1 MWLSRI
7 KRADLNPN
15 NPNIRVCGA
24 HFVTGRPAK
33 LWEEAHPDWA
43 PSLALGYARKR
54 GCTERSERLNQRRA
68 VKKTAEA
75 DAAAVVAL
83 DAASTQPMDPSYNGD
98 VAAVPDRDGGVNEH
112 ENETGI
118 AVQTDLTMGDMAAL
132 EQQCVALNDR
142 IHAQQNEIERL
153 QLTEEAFRTCK
164 TRVTFYTGMGNFAL
178 LLALFS
184 QMEGYVAH
192 CANSLTK
199 FQEFVLFLV
208 KLKLNL
214 QNLDLA
220 FRFGVS
226 ESAVSR
232 IFHKWLHVAYCRL
245 KSQIVWPGRDVLQR
259 TMPQAFCDSFQD
271 NLAVIIDCFELKIER
286 PSSFLLRSETWSQCK
301 GSNTAKFLIGI
312 APQGV
317 VTFIS
322 EVGRAGQ

>member
-1 MWLSRI
+1 MVMCAIVGCSNRSKSKARANSSNTSLFRLPTVVTNQCERTKELTARRRSMWLSRI

-118 AVQTDLTMGDMAAL
+118 AVLTDLTMGDMAAL

-153 QLTEEAFRTCK
+153 QLTEEAFRTFK

-184 QMEGYVAH
+184 QMEGFVSPG
-192 CANSLTK
+192 CAL
-199 FQEFVLFLV
+199 LC
-208 KLKLNL
+208 
-214 QNLDLA
+214 
-220 FRFGVS
+220 G
-226 ESAVSR
+226 
-232 IFHKWLHVAYCRL
+232 
-245 KSQIVWPGRDVLQR
+245 PRDVHHGTGATPPAWISVQ
-259 TMPQAFCDSFQD
+259 
-271 NLAVIIDCFELKIER
+271 AVIVQSC
-286 PSSFLLRSETWSQCK
+286 W
-301 GSNTAKFLIGI
+301 
-312 APQGV
+312 
-317 VTFIS
+317 
-322 EVGRAGQ
+322 